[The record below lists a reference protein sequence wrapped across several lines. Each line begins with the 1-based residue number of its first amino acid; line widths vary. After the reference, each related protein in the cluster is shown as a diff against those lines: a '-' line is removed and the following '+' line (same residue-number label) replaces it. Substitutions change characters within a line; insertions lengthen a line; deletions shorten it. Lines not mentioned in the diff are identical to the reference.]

1 MIVTV
6 TLTPALDK
14 TVILPGFK
22 VNEVNRIQSIRL
34 DPGGKGIN
42 VSKGL
47 RALGVD
53 SLATGIL
60 GGDTGR
66 YIERSLHEIG
76 IACDFVWTD
85 RETRTNLKVVDPQ
98 LHTNTDINEPGAPV
112 SADVLETVYQKTEAA
127 GPGDIVV
134 FAGKAPPQAPDTV
147 FADWTNRLR
156 ERGVQV
162 YLDADG
168 ELLIQGAKA
177 CPAFIKPNDAELSRL
192 VGHSFADVK
201 EMAAAARKLTESGIR
216 TVAVSLGGD
225 GALFVTQDTILR
237 GYGLQVEVQS
247 TVGAGDSML
256 AAFACAETRHMRFR
270 DGCALA
276 LAFSAAAVT
285 TPGTQPAEP
294 ELVESLLKQVI
305 IEEMYI

>member
-14 TVILPGFK
+14 TVVIPDFRTD
-22 VNEVNRIQSIRL
+22 EVNRIQSLRL

-66 YIERSLHEIG
+66 YIERSLHETG

-85 RETRTNLKVVDPQ
+85 RDTRTNLKVIDPVR
-98 LHTNTDINEPGAPV
+98 HTNTDINEPGAPV
-112 SADVLETVYQKTEAA
+112 GESVLEEVYLKAEAAA

-134 FAGKAPPQAPDTV
+134 LAGKAPANTADTV
-147 FADWTNRLR
+147 FADWTSRLHR
-156 ERGVQV
+156 CGVRV
-162 YLDADG
+162 YMDADG
-168 ELLIQGAKA
+168 ELLIRGAKA
-177 CPAFIKPNDAELSRL
+177 CPTLIKPNDAELSRL
-192 VGHSFADVK
+192 TGRNFSSVQ
-201 EMAAAARKLTESGIR
+201 EMADAAKALVQNGIE

-225 GALFVTQDTILR
+225 GALFVTRDKVLR
-237 GYGLQVEVQS
+237 GYGLKVNVLS

-256 AAFACAETRHMRFR
+256 AALICAEIRHMSFR

-276 LAFSAAAVT
+276 MAFSAAAVT
-285 TPGTQPAEP
+285 TPGTQPAER
-294 ELVESLLKQVI
+294 ELVDRLLNDVV
-305 IEEMYI
+305 IEEM

>member
-14 TVILPGFK
+14 TVILPDFR
-22 VNEVNRIQSIRL
+22 VNEVNRIQSLRL

-66 YIERSLHEIG
+66 YIEKSLHEAG

-85 RETRTNLKVVDPQ
+85 RDTRTNLKVVDPVR
-98 LHTNTDINEPGAPV
+98 HTNTDINEPGAPV
-112 SADVLETVYQKTEAA
+112 SAAVLEDVYHKTEAA
-127 GPGDIVV
+127 AHPGDIVV
-134 FAGKAPPQAPDTV
+134 LAGKAPAETPDTI
-147 FADWTNRLR
+147 FADWTERLR
-156 ERGVQV
+156 ARGVKV
-162 YLDADG
+162 YMDADAG
-168 ELLIQGAKA
+168 LLIEGVKA
-177 CPAFIKPNDAELSRL
+177 CPALIKPNDAELGRL
-192 VGHSFADVK
+192 TGRAFSGIG
-201 EMAAAARKLTESGIR
+201 EMAEAARQLIRGGIE
-216 TVAVSLGGD
+216 TVVVSLGGD
-225 GALFVTQDTILR
+225 GALFVTGEQVLR
-237 GYGLQVEVQS
+237 GYGLKVDVQS

-256 AAFACAETRHMRFR
+256 AALACAAERRMSFR

-276 LAFSAAAVT
+276 MAFSAAAVT
-285 TPGTQPAEP
+285 TPGTQPAERAVVDALLDQVR
-294 ELVESLLKQVI
+294 LVEV
-305 IEEMYI
+305 